1 MTDSSFDATPQ
12 FSKAEYI
19 GEAGTDR
26 CSFCRQPIAGS
37 YYRVS
42 EAMTCPTC
50 AAAAHSASPRDTH
63 AAFVRALLF
72 GAGGAILGLILY
84 SAFGIITGL
93 VIGYLSL
100 GVGYVVGKAM
110 MYGSKGIGGR
120 RYQIAA
126 VGFTYAAVALSAI
139 PMGIAYMSKHPESR
153 GTSQSE
159 KRANS
164 DQPRAQLD
172 QEQRQ
177 LEQEFGKN
185 PPAPSNSPAVESSD
199 TSNKQSATN
208 PAEQRPKTSIGK
220 AIGMMALYG
229 LASPFIELQDP
240 LHGVIGLVILLVG
253 IRIAWQLTG
262 AKRPEITGPFQNTPA
277 T

>member
-159 KRANS
+159 KRAN

-199 TSNKQSATN
+199 TSGKQSANN
-208 PAEQRPKTSIGK
+208 PPEQRPKMSISK

-229 LASPFIELQDP
+229 LASPFIDLQDP

-253 IRIAWQLTG
+253 IRIAWQLT
-262 AKRPEITGPFQNTPA
+262 
-277 T
+277 